1 MEATVDRCRF
11 VVMGSVSDPLFA
23 AL

>member
-23 AL
+23 SL